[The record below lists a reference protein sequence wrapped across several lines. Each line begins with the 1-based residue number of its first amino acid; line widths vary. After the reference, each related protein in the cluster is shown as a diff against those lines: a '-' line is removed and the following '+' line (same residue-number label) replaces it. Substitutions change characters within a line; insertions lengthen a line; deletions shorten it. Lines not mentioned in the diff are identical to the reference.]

1 MMQLGPDW
9 ALNPPEKCPK
19 CTGRVKAYFINFEL
33 DKVRNVPRFLFRKF
47 FKFCNLQVVMCE
59 NVSCDFPFNDLK
71 GCIILGKVFS

>member
-33 DKVRNVPRFLFRKF
+33 DMVRNVPRFLFS
-47 FKFCNLQVVMCE
+47 QVFQV
-59 NVSCDFPFNDLK
+59 L
-71 GCIILGKVFS
+71 